1 MSEGLRIVLAED
13 AALIGEGLV
22 AVLDRAGHTVTS
34 WVREA
39 TAIATAVDRDD
50 PDLLLTDVRMPP
62 GNATDGLEQ
71 ALALRARR
79 PGFPVLVLSQ
89 YIAREYAREL
99 LADGGGSVGYLLKE
113 RISDVTEFRSALT
126 TVASGGTCI
135 DPEVV
140 ATMLRVRRASPLDRL
155 TERERDVL
163 ALMAEGRANAEIAGT
178 LFVSE
183 AAVVKHVGSL
193 LSKLGLPADA
203 PGNRRVRAVLA
214 WLDAEHEG

>member
-1 MSEGLRIVLAED
+1 M
-13 AALIGEGLV
+13 
-22 AVLDRAGHTVTS
+22 
-34 WVREA
+34 
-39 TAIATAVDRDD
+39 
-50 PDLLLTDVRMPP
+50 
-62 GNATDGLEQ
+62 
-71 ALALRARR
+71 
-79 PGFPVLVLSQ
+79 LVLSQ

-99 LADGGGSVGYLLKE
+99 LADGAGSVGYLLKE
-113 RISDVTEFRSALT
+113 RISDLTEFRSALA

-140 ATMLRVRRASPLDRL
+140 ATMLRAHPTGPLDRL

-163 ALMAEGRANAEIAGT
+163 ALMAEGRSNAEIAGS

-193 LSKLGLPADA
+193 MNKLGLPADA

-214 WLDAEHEG
+214 WLDAEHAR

>member
-1 MSEGLRIVLAED
+1 MAERLRIVLAED

-22 AVLDRAGHTVTS
+22 AVLERAGHRVTS
-34 WVREA
+34 WVRDA
-39 TAIATAVDRDD
+39 PSVAAAVERDD

-62 GNATDGLEQ
+62 GNATDGLEA

-99 LADGGGSVGYLLKE
+99 LADGGGAVGYLLKE
-113 RISDVTEFRSALT
+113 RISAIAEFRAALT

-140 ATMLRVRRASPLDRL
+140 ATMLRVRRSGPLDRL

-163 ALMAEGRANAEIAGT
+163 ARMAEGRSNAEIAAAM
-178 LFVSE
+178 FVSE
-183 AAVVKHVGSL
+183 AAVAKHVGSL
-193 LSKLGLPADA
+193 LNKLGLPADA

-214 WLDAEHEG
+214 WLDAAPGP